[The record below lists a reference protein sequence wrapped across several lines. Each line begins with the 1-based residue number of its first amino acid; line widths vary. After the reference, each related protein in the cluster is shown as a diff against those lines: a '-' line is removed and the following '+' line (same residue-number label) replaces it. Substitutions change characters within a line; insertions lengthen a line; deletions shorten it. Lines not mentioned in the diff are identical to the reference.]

1 MAKLSAHGAELVR
14 YFSVQRRALISCRA
28 DGVRLYR
35 SLHSGGWKVL
45 SRKKPAVSLADWSKS
60 KLDYVA
66 TLPVWARECKSLPSE
81 ASLREWSMDSV
92 CETLSGDTVE
102 PDGYGSDGAPSWLI
116 ALGMI

>member
-14 YFSVQRRALISCRA
+14 YFDPRRHCLISCRV
-28 DGVRLYR
+28 DGVRLMR
-35 SLHSGGWKVL
+35 SVYSGGWKVAGR
-45 SRKKPAVSLADWSKS
+45 RKPSVSLADWSAA
-60 KLDYVA
+60 KLAYVA